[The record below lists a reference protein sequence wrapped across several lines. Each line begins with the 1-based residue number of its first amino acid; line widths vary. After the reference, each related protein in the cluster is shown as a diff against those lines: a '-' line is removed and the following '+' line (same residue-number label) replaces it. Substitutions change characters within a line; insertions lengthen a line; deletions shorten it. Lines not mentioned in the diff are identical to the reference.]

1 MIILA
6 NDEAA
11 LRGFV
16 PRIIDIDAIVH
27 ELSELLGDPH
37 LLAAPVLSAD
47 TTLEHD
53 AASQRRFGA
62 AGLALNPT
70 AGPGGAQ

>member
-1 MIILA
+1 MTILA

-11 LRGFV
+11 LRCFV
-16 PRIIDIDAIVH
+16 PRVIDIDAIVH

-37 LLAAPVLSAD
+37 LIVVPVLGAD

-53 AASQRRFGA
+53 AAPQRR
-62 AGLALNPT
+62 LDALDPT
-70 AGPGGAQ
+70 AGPGGAP